1 MPFFS
6 IFNEILL
13 LAFALIQKSIY
24 IKNRQ
29 LNFLNGGVGVVTLN
43 TNKNKIQGT
52 GNQDCLRVADEID
65 WDILFVILSS
75 MDALIFTTTGDSY
88 LKFYCLHLP

>member
-1 MPFFS
+1 M
-6 IFNEILL
+6 

-29 LNFLNGGVGVVTLN
+29 LNFLNGGVGGVTLN
-43 TNKNKIQGT
+43 TYKNKIQGT
-52 GNQDCLRVADEID
+52 GNQDCLRVVDEID
-65 WDILFVILSS
+65 WAILFVILNS

-88 LKFYCLHLP
+88 LQFYCLHLP